1 MKRQLH
7 VLLITLFLASSLPC
21 WAAMSEERE
30 WLPLNKLMETIYLDK
45 FYATPLAQR
54 DKVKVRGTLVPRNKD
69 IKASDVVLTIAHAD
83 GKQRI
88 TVAVDGSFELA
99 PSAKAIQ
106 ENPMVFTNMPKGEKA
121 GLGLNM
127 FANLPETTQ
136 FSYADLTAGIGQ
148 GNALIKSQAGVLSLF
163 MPKLNGVLVRFAKP
177 GQQTL
182 KIATKAGVQTLAS
195 DANGLIKLKLDAAL
209 LAENPLVTASERV
222 LEAEI
227 DEIK

>member
-7 VLLITLFLASSLPC
+7 ILLITLLLASSLPC

-69 IKASDVVLTIAHAD
+69 IKASDVALTIAHAD

-88 TVAVDGSFELA
+88 TVAADGSFELA

-127 FANLPETTQ
+127 FANLPEATQ

-148 GNALIKSQAGVLSLF
+148 ANALIKSQAGVLSLF

-195 DANGLIKLKLDAAL
+195 DANGLIKLKLDMAL
-209 LAENPLVTASERV
+209 LAENPPVTASERV